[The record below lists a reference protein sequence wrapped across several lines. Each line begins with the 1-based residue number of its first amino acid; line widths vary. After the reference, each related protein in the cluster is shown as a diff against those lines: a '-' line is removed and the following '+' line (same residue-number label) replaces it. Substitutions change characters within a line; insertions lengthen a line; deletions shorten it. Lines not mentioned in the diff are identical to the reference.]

1 MGYLGRDVE
10 VVSINREQYL
20 VGSCDSC
27 GGIGMKDLDAYKISW
42 IITGRLTTRVTL
54 LEVLSTG
61 AAVKMMTVAISNEPY
76 PTADRILEGVKEEL
90 DFAGLSELPIA
101 ISTEKNMITQQTGLG
116 ISVVGVAQK
125 NQLRIGTSQPGDD
138 IFCLGL
144 PKVGP
149 EITKPDDL
157 EIVQIIDI
165 LSLLEISGVHDIIPV
180 GSRGIR
186 REAELLAASVNTG
199 LHIDSYCPLDL
210 DKSAGPSSCLIFSAA
225 SSFQSGISAG
235 ALNQVVT
242 KSNRLPLTKVGNLLK
257 FKEESS

>member
-10 VVSINREQYL
+10 VVSINPEQYL

-27 GGIGMKDLDAYKISW
+27 GAIGMKDLDAYKISG

-54 LEVLSTG
+54 MEVLSTG
-61 AAVKMMTVAISNEPY
+61 AAVKMMTVAISNEPH

-90 DFAGLSELPIA
+90 DSAGLSELPMA

-116 ISVVGVAQK
+116 ISVVGVVEK
-125 NQLRIGTSQPGDD
+125 NQLRIGTAQPGDD

-149 EITKPDDL
+149 EITNPDDP
-157 EIVQIIDI
+157 EIVQINHIQ
-165 LSLLEISGVHDIIPV
+165 SLLGISEVFDIIPV

-186 REAELLAASVNTG
+186 REAELLAAGVNTR
-199 LHIDSYCPLDL
+199 LHIEPTCSLDL
-210 DKSAGPSSCLIFSAA
+210 DKSAGPSSCLIFSVR
-225 SSFQSGISAG
+225 SSFQSEISEG
-235 ALNQVVT
+235 VLNQVLT
-242 KSNRLPLTKVGNLLK
+242 KSPRLPLTKVGNL
-257 FKEESS
+257 FKI